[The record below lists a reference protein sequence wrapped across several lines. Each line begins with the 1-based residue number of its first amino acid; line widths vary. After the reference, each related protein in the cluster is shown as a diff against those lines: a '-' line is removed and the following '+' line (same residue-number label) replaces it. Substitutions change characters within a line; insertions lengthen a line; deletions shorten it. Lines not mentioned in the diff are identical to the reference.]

1 MSTSVSWAI
10 RLAIAPE
17 SIAVLGDMENDLSMF
32 RKAGFSIAMGNA
44 SADVKGAADCVTAS
58 NREDGFAQ
66 AVERYIL
73 APVRRETTG

>member
-1 MSTSVSWAI
+1 VLDFLSR
-10 RLAIAPE
+10 RLAVAPE
-17 SIAVLGDMENDLSMF
+17 SIAVLEDMENDLRMF

-44 SADVKGAADCVTAS
+44 SADVKRAADCVTAS

-73 APVRRETTG
+73 ATVRRETTG